1 MVLDEHRFRE
11 ITRNK
16 PDLMKAIARQFLSDL
31 PDMLTAIEGAYQA
44 ADRQLLADAIHRL
57 KSALGNFVDSH
68 DYQQV
73 SELEVLA
80 RAPQQSLSNW
90 HHYWQAQADKLRRL
104 QQELSQIGG
113 Q

>member
-1 MVLDEHRFRE
+1 MVLDEHRFKE

-16 PDLMKAIARQFLSDL
+16 PDLMRAIARQFIADL
-31 PDMLTAIEGAYQA
+31 PDMVSDIESAYQA
-44 ADRQLLADAIHRL
+44 ADPMLLADAIHRL
-57 KSALGNFVDSH
+57 KSALGNFVHSR

-73 SELEVLA
+73 SQLENLA
-80 RAPQQSLSNW
+80 RDPQQSLSTW
-90 HHYWQAQADKLRRL
+90 YKHWQPLADKLHSL